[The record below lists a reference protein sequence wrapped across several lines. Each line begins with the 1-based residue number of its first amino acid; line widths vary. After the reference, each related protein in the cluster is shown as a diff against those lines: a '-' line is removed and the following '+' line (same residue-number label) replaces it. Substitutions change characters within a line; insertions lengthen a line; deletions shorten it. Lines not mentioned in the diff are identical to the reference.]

1 MYLGAAQRNARP
13 IATPGNATGE
23 VGTDPSAAGPTL
35 PVVTPV
41 PDITRLGVVGCGVM
55 GSGIAEVS
63 ARAGLDVVVCEASQQ
78 LAEAGEERVR
88 RSLARA
94 VEAEKLAEEERS
106 AALERLRF
114 VADFAALSDRQLV
127 LEAVPEDP
135 STKATVLARLDSVLP
150 EDAVIGTN
158 TSSMPI
164 TRLARATE
172 RPGRVLGVHF
182 FNPVPV
188 QPLVEVIPSLLTEE
202 AVAGT
207 VASFVSERLGKT
219 VVRSKDRAGFLVSA
233 LLIPYL
239 LSAIR
244 MYESGFATA
253 EAIDAGMEKGCAHP
267 MGPLRLCDLI
277 GLDTVKAIADTL
289 HDEFKEPLYGPPPLL
304 LRMVEAGWLG
314 RKSGRGFYTY

>member
-1 MYLGAAQRNARP
+1 MYLGAASRNACP
-13 IATPGNATGE
+13 TATPRDAT
-23 VGTDPSAAGPTL
+23 SAL

-41 PDITRLGVVGCGVM
+41 PDITQVGVVGCGVM

-78 LAEAGEERVR
+78 LAAEGEERVR

-94 VEAEKLAEEERS
+94 VEGGKLAEEARS

-114 VADFAALSDRQLV
+114 VADFAALSDLQLV
-127 LEAVPEDP
+127 LEAVPEEP
-135 STKATVLARLDSVLP
+135 STKATVLARLDSVLR

-164 TRLARATE
+164 IRLARATE

-202 AVAGT
+202 AVADS